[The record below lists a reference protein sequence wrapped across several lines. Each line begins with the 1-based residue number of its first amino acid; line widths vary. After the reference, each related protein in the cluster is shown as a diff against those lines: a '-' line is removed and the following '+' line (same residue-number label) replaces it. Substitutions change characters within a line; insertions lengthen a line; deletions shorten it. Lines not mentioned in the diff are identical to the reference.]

1 MAKRLNGISKFLSY
15 HGRLIPVNS
24 VFSALPTFFMCSLIT
39 PHHSR
44 SKLIDIENIAYE
56 VVVISI
62 EEGPTLATWELAC
75 RSKEEEGLGIN
86 LKTITLLCS

>member
-1 MAKRLNGISKFLSY
+1 
-15 HGRLIPVNS
+15 
-24 VFSALPTFFMCSLIT
+24 
-39 PHHSR
+39 
-44 SKLIDIENIAYE
+44 LIDIENIAYG

-86 LKTITLLCS
+86 LKTITLLCSSSSLINLQQF